1 MPMKR
6 IWGFVFGGVV
16 VASVGGL
23 SLSACAHDDSTIYVQ
38 SVLAPPLVA
47 PGTAECLY
55 TADPTQAA
63 LSSGKLDIALRNTYD
78 AAFLLANQIVARGD
92 PTAPQTETS
101 IVNIKGAVVRITDSN
116 GMVLNSYT
124 RTATAVIA
132 PAQGSTPGY
141 AALAPLTII
150 DQGTVAGLGNLAF
163 GDVRRLVVFTKFYGD
178 TLGGQYVESDD
189 FQFPVDVCNQC
200 LISFSVSDID
210 MNCENLN
217 CLGNAGA
224 TTQSPTVPCDLEDF
238 LVDCQACLDSPVCN
252 PPCVKKPGVDV
263 ADAGGE

>member
-1 MPMKR
+1 MKR

-23 SLSACAHDDSTIYVQ
+23 SLSACAHDDSTIFVQ
-38 SVLAPPLVA
+38 SVLAPPLVM
-47 PGTAECLY
+47 PGTAECIY

-63 LSSGKLDIALRNTYD
+63 LSSGKLDIALRDTYD

-92 PTAPQTETS
+92 PSAPQTETS

-124 RTATAVIA
+124 RLASAVIA
-132 PAQGSTPGY
+132 PAQGTTPGY
-141 AALAPLTII
+141 AAVAPVTII

-163 GDVRRLVVFTKFYGD
+163 DDVRRLVVFIKFYGD

-200 LISFSVSDID
+200 LITFALSDI
-210 MNCENLN
+210 NPGCENIN
-217 CLGNAGA
+217 CLGNPGS
-224 TTQSPTVPCDLEDF
+224 TTGQAPTVPCDLEDF
-238 LVDCQACLDSPVCN
+238 GVDCQACLGSPFCN
-252 PPCVKKPGVDV
+252 PPCIPRPTVDGG
-263 ADAGGE
+263 AGDQ